1 MNYISEEEGQ
11 SGARRAQ
18 RSRTEHTGVSL
29 AQMHHSCLR
38 TVVVVRW
45 SVDALND
52 AGYMHRKTMAFQ
64 FQNKNNDK
72 NGAPYTSFED
82 YLSVFKSKRRQKVR
96 HLTFTGGEGS
106 RTDMKLE
113 CSSRVAVVLYLM
125 GGGAWQIRKE
135 MQSISESGITLR
147 TYVGADIPD
156 RLFDENIIYE
166 LYTTTVQVIVTHIGR
181 QA

>member
-1 MNYISEEEGQ
+1 
-11 SGARRAQ
+11 
-18 RSRTEHTGVSL
+18 
-29 AQMHHSCLR
+29 MHHSCLR

-45 SVDALND
+45 PVDALND

-106 RTDMKLE
+106 RTGHE
-113 CSSRVAVVLYLM
+113 SRV
-125 GGGAWQIRKE
+125 
-135 MQSISESGITLR
+135 
-147 TYVGADIPD
+147 
-156 RLFDENIIYE
+156 
-166 LYTTTVQVIVTHIGR
+166 
-181 QA
+181 